1 MSSKLA
7 VHGGDSVRDSFLPFG
22 APCLGEEEMAEVMAT
37 LRSGWIGTGPKTER
51 FEAAFAEYVGS
62 RYAVAVNSCT
72 AGLHLSLLV
81 NDIGPGD
88 EVITTPLTF
97 AATANVVEHCG
108 ARPVFVDIDRTT
120 LNIDPVRIEA
130 AITPRTRAIIPV
142 HFGGLPC
149 DMDPIIDIADRHDL
163 IVIEDAAHA
172 VGTRYRGRM
181 IGSIGHLTNFSFYPN
196 KNLTTIEGGAITT
209 NDESWVEKLQIYRMH
224 GLSRDAWKRYSSR
237 RLMLSQ
243 AVLPGFKYNMT
254 DVQASLGIHQL
265 RKLEGFLEVRE
276 QYASLYDKAFA
287 QLPGVTLQP
296 RPIAHGT
303 RHGLHL
309 YVLILDPGQFT
320 VGRNEIIDALL
331 AENIGAALH
340 YRALHAHPYYR
351 EKYGYKPEDYPDAYQ
366 IGERILTLPLTP
378 CMTNRDVRDVIRAV
392 EKVLN
397 YYRRT

>member
-1 MSSKLA
+1 MKSKLA
-7 VHGGDSVRDSFLPFG
+7 IHGGDPARETFLPFG
-22 APCLGEEEMAEVMAT
+22 APCLGEEEIAEVVAT
-37 LRSGWIGTGPKTER
+37 LRSGWIGTGPKTQY
-51 FEAAFAEYVGS
+51 FEEIFAQYVGS

-108 ARPVFVDIDRTT
+108 ARPVFVDIDSTT
-120 LNIDPVRIEA
+120 LNIDPALIEA
-130 AITPRTRAIIPV
+130 AITPRTKAIIPV

-149 DMDPIIDIADRHDL
+149 DMNTIMQVADRHGL
-163 IVIEDAAHA
+163 VVIEDAAHA
-172 VGTRYRGRM
+172 VGARYRGRM

-209 NDESWVEKLQIYRMH
+209 DNESWAEKLQIYRLH
-224 GLSRDAWKRYSSR
+224 GLSRDAWKRYSTR

-243 AVLPGFKYNMT
+243 AVLPGYKYNMT

-265 RKLEGFLEVRE
+265 RKLESFLEVRE
-276 QYASLYDKAFA
+276 QYASLYDRAFA

-296 RPIAHGT
+296 RPTTNGT

-309 YVLILDPGQFT
+309 YVLILDPERFT
-320 VGRNEIIDALL
+320 VGRSEVIDALL
-331 AENIGAALH
+331 AENIGVALH
-340 YRALHAHPYYR
+340 YRALHTHPYYR
-351 EKYGYKPEDYPDAYQ
+351 EKYGYKPEDYPHANR
-366 IGERILTLPLTP
+366 IGERILSLPLTP
-378 CMTNRDVRDVIRAV
+378 GMMDKDVRDVIHAG
-392 EKVLN
+392 EKVLSH
-397 YYRRT
+397 YRRT